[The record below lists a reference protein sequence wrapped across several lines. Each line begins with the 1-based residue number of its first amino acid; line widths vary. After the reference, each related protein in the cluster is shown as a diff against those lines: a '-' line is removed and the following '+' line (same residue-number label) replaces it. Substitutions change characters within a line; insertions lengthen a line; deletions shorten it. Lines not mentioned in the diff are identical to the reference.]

1 MSAQTNHVVGALAL
15 VLLATLAADAAA
27 EGGSWWPGGSDKNK
41 ASVSKP
47 ADDSAMVDS
56 PLFKMSWPK
65 VEMPK
70 FSWKPGDGGSS
81 AAGSAQGNPISR
93 ALDKVADTSK
103 KTSNNVRGMWDSTMS
118 KLPFAG
124 GGQATQTASNDKP
137 GFWSR
142 LMTPVEEPQ
151 GSETVQGFLAQER
164 VGTVR

>member
-1 MSAQTNHVVGALAL
+1 PPV
-15 VLLATLAADAAA
+15 A
-27 EGGSWWPGGSDKNK
+27 ESSP
-41 ASVSKP
+41 
-47 ADDSAMVDS
+47 MVDS
-56 PLFKMSWPK
+56 PLFKLSWPK

-70 FSWKPGDGGSS
+70 FSWKPNLGGV
-81 AAGSAQGNPISR
+81 APKPGNAEGNPISR

-103 KTSNNVRGMWDSTMS
+103 RASNNVRGMWDSTMS
-118 KLPFAG
+118 KLPFGG

-142 LMTPVEEPQ
+142 LMTPIDEEPR